1 HEKAACQGTVLELL
15 PAGEHVRTARAK
27 LGHVTREILVRGLH
41 RHRTQPVPA
50 CRRISDGE
58 RAELSEELCDER
70 LGDLT
75 VHVQPGEGRA
85 FLAAHTERGTEDAAC
100 RPLEIGACGHDAG
113 ILAAHLGDAGLRVGT
128 ALELAGDLSADL
140 EGACEGHPGSERML
154 DERRADRATRAGK
167 IVEYARW
174 NFCVT

>member
-1 HEKAACQGTVLELL
+1 
-15 PAGEHVRTARAK
+15 
-27 LGHVTREILVRGLH
+27 
-41 RHRTQPVPA
+41 
-50 CRRISDGE
+50 
-58 RAELSEELCDER
+58 
-70 LGDLT
+70 
-75 VHVQPGEGRA
+75 
-85 FLAAHTERGTEDAAC
+85 
-100 RPLEIGACGHDAG
+100 

-174 NFCVT
+174 NFCVTDAVGQQPSGPGRRGGALQYDGVAGDQRRGDLARSERNGEVERRDHHPGAVGLEHTAVVRRVALERIVRQRPLKRTGALEV